1 MTGKLVDILKTLL
14 ISYLITA
21 VLLLLLALGLYK
33 FNMSAWQI
41 TAGVIVTYALSTFV
55 GGYILAKKQKSRRLL
70 WGIAL
75 GLIYFVILVVVSL
88 LLNRGVSMDQ
98 TYAIRA
104 IIICIGAGAIGAF
117 ATPVQTA
124 G

>member
-1 MTGKLVDILKTLL
+1 MTEKLVAMLKTLL
-14 ISYLITA
+14 ISYIITA
-21 VLLLLLALGLYK
+21 ILLLLLALGLYK

-55 GGYILAKKQKSRRLL
+55 GGYILARKQKTRRLL
-70 WGIAL
+70 WGVAL
-75 GLIYFVILVVVSL
+75 GVIYFVILTVISL
-88 LLNRGVSMDQ
+88 LMNKGVGIDT

-104 IIICIGAGAIGAF
+104 VLICVGAGAIGAF

-124 G
+124 